1 MGPVSHQRVS
11 GIGIA
16 MNNLGTRSS
25 VIDQNEDLTPVQHI
39 KVGNL
44 TKSVIENPPKNKQ
57 EGSSGEIHDGEERG
71 QQDDQKINVTH

>member
-1 MGPVSHQRVS
+1 
-11 GIGIA
+11 

-25 VIDQNEDLTPVQHI
+25 VIDQNEDLTPVQHV
-39 KVGNL
+39 KVGHL
-44 TKSVIENPPKNKQ
+44 TNSVVEMKPPKNKQ